1 MLREVQL
8 AFVAAM
14 LTGSRDAAG
23 YIRGGKLDP
32 AERLAIYRHNVLSNL
47 RGALQD
53 IYPVVRRIVGDAF
66 FLHAADQFIACTPS
80 RSGDLN
86 RFGAEW
92 PLFIADYPHAADLP
106 YLADVARL
114 EWSWHECFHAADATG
129 LDLGRLA
136 AVPAEAHARL
146 RFRLQPAARL
156 VASSSPILQIWQVNQ
171 PEYAGPLEVDWA
183 RPGDSLLLT
192 RQGSEVVMESLPE
205 AAFRFLSALS
215 CGAPFEAAANA
226 SLSEEA
232 EFDLQGFLV
241 ESVQSGII
249 VDFDEDGTCS
259 D

>member
-8 AFVAAM
+8 AFVESMLAGSDEAA
-14 LTGSRDAAG
+14 AH
-23 YIRGGKLDP
+23 IRGGKLGP
-32 AERLAIYRHNVLSNL
+32 AEHLAIYRLNVLSNL

-66 FLHAADQFIACTPS
+66 FAHAADQFIAGTPS

-92 PLFIADYPHAADLP
+92 PLFIAQYPHAGELP

-114 EWSWHECFHAADATG
+114 EWSWHECFHAADAVG
-129 LDLGRLA
+129 LDLNRLA
-136 AVPAEAHARL
+136 AVPGESHARL

-156 VASSSPILQIWQVNQ
+156 VASPFPILQIWQVNQ

-183 RPGDSLLLT
+183 RPGDSLLLY
-192 RQGSEVVMESLPE
+192 RQGTEVVMQSFPA

-215 CGAPFEAAANA
+215 CGALFEPAANA
-226 SLSEEA
+226 ALSENPQ
-232 EFDLQGFLV
+232 FDLQGFLI

-249 VDFDEDGTCS
+249 VDFDEDGACT

>member
-8 AFVAAM
+8 AFVESM
-14 LTGSRDAAG
+14 LTGSDDAAAH
-23 YIRGGKLDP
+23 IRGDKLAP
-32 AERLAIYRHNVLSNL
+32 AEHLAIYRHNVLSNL

-66 FLHAADQFIACTPS
+66 FVHAADQFIACTPS

-92 PLFIADYPHAADLP
+92 PLFIAQYPHAGELP

-114 EWSWHECFHAADATG
+114 EWFWHECFHAADAAG
-129 LDLGRLA
+129 LDLNRLA
-136 AVPAEAHARL
+136 VVPAESHARL

-156 VASSSPILQIWQVNQ
+156 VASPFPILQIWQVNQ

-183 RPGDSLLLT
+183 RPGDSLLLY
-192 RQGSEVVMESLPE
+192 RQGTDVVMQSLPA

-215 CGAPFEAAANA
+215 CGAPFEPAANA
-226 SLSEEA
+226 GLGEDPQ
-232 EFDLQGFLV
+232 FDLQGFLI

-249 VDFDEDGTCS
+249 VDFDEDGICT